1 MKLKE
6 LGEFGL
12 IERLQRG
19 CLVRPEGVVRAIG
32 DDAAVFETD
41 GGQVTLLTTDLLI
54 ERVHFLRQAISGEDL
69 GHKAL
74 AVNLSDI
81 AAMGAE
87 PREAFVSIAVPPD
100 CSITFLEQIYNGM
113 RALARR
119 HQVNILGGDTTTS
132 RRDLVINVALTGRA
146 DPRQVLFRDGARVG
160 DVICVTGPLGD
171 SRAGLQMILAG
182 RTPDD
187 DHSRRLHQRHVR
199 PEPHLAQ
206 GRLLAAS
213 GAVTAAI
220 DLSDGLLS
228 DLGHVARQSGVGAV
242 VHADQVPISPALAH
256 FCRQTGPPAID
267 LALGGGE
274 DYVLLVTVKPDAV
287 TRLSASF
294 ASVIKS
300 PLYAIGELVAGE
312 GVRVLA
318 ASGDD
323 LKISTTSWDH
333 FKEQ

>member
-1 MKLKE
+1 MNLKE

-19 CLVRPEGVVRAIG
+19 CLVRPDGVVRAIG
-32 DDAAVFETD
+32 DDAAVFQTD
-41 GGQVTLLTTDLLI
+41 GDQVTLLTTDLLI

-100 CSITFLEQIYNGM
+100 CSVAFLEEIYNGM
-113 RALARR
+113 RTLAGR

-132 RRDLVINVALTGRA
+132 RRDLVINVAVTGRA
-146 DPRQVLFRDGARVG
+146 DPQQVLFRDGAGVG
-160 DVICVTGPLGD
+160 DVICVTGPLGE
-171 SRAGLQMILAG
+171 SRAGLQLILAG
-182 RTPDD
+182 RSPDD
-187 DHSRRLHQRHVR
+187 EHLRRLYRQHVR

-213 GAVTAAI
+213 GVVTAAI

-228 DLGHVARQSGVGAV
+228 DLAHVARQSGVGAI

-256 FCRQTGPPAID
+256 FCRQNGTLAID

-274 DYVLLVTVKPDAV
+274 DYVLLVTVKPDALK
-287 TRLSASF
+287 RLSASF
-294 ASVIKS
+294 AAVIKS
-300 PLYAIGELVAGE
+300 PLYAIGEMVAGE
-312 GVRVLA
+312 GVRVLS

-323 LKISTTSWDH
+323 LEISATSWDH
-333 FKEQ
+333 FKEH